1 MASKNHYAELS
12 ALIGVMAGQGRPVKS
27 YLEIGARHGVSLK
40 RIGASLLER
49 ESKIVVV
56 DLPGGPWGGGTS
68 DRKPLQQTI
77 EYLEKEFGHEITL
90 FLGDSTD
97 FKIVDAVLKSAP
109 FDLAYID
116 GDHTYEGC
124 RRDWVNY
131 GPMAKAVAFDDI
143 ASDHTRKH
151 NGEEIRTG
159 VAEVWSGVKKQHP
172 RSTAEFVASFG
183 DKDKQGIGLV
193 LL

>member
-12 ALIGVMAGQGRPVKS
+12 ALVGVMKAQGKPVKS

-40 RIGASLLER
+40 YIGSHLVEP
-49 ESKIVVV
+49 ESNIVVV
-56 DLPGGPWGGGTS
+56 DLPGGPWGGGTD
-68 DRKPLQQTI
+68 DRTPLQKTI
-77 EYLEKEFGHEITL
+77 DYLEEKFGHTITL

-97 FKIVDAVLKSAP
+97 FKIVDAVLAFAP
-109 FDLAYID
+109 FDLVYID
-116 GDHTYEGC
+116 GDHTFDGC

-131 GPMAKAVAFDDI
+131 APMAKAVALDDI
-143 ASDHTRKH
+143 VSDHTRKH
-151 NGEEIRTG
+151 NGEDIRTG
-159 VAEVWSGVKKQHP
+159 VAEVWDIVKQQNPK
-172 RSTAEFVASFG
+172 STAEFVANFG